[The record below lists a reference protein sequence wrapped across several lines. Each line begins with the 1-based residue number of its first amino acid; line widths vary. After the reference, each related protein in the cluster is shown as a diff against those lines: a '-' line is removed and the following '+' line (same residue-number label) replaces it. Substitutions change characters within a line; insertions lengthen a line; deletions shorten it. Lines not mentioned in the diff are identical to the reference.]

1 MSENKI
7 SVAPFLKWPGG
18 KRWLVAN
25 YLKLFPESFN
35 TYFEPFL
42 GSGSIFLA
50 LQPKNAVLSDSISEL
65 INTYHTLR
73 DRWQQVLQILQTYQ
87 VKHCSEH
94 YYSIRASDPIHDYE
108 RAARFLYLNRT
119 CWNGLYRVNLKGK
132 FNVPIG
138 TKSAVLLPNDDFEAV
153 SSLLKPTTL
162 LNCDFKDTLDL
173 AKEGDFIFV
182 DPPYTVNHNN
192 NGFLKYNEKIFSWDD
207 QVRLSN
213 CLKDAASRGVKF
225 LMTNANHSSIS
236 ELYKGF
242 DTLVLERNSII
253 AGTASMRKKCEEL
266 IIRG

>member
-1 MSENKI
+1 MS
-7 SVAPFLKWPGG
+7 VVPFLKWPGG

-25 YLKLFPESFN
+25 YLNLFPKTFN

-42 GSGSIFLA
+42 GSGSIFFA
-50 LQPKNAVLSDSISEL
+50 LQPKTAVLSDSNSEL

-73 DRWQQVLQILQTYQ
+73 DDWQKVLEVLKTHQDN
-87 VKHCSEH
+87 HCSEH
-94 YYSIRASDPIHDYE
+94 YYMVRASDPIHSYD

-138 TKSAVLLPNDDFEAV
+138 TKSAVLHPNDNFGAV
-153 SSLLKPTTL
+153 SSVLESATL
-162 LNCDFKDTLDL
+162 FNCDFKYTLDL
-173 AKEGDFIFV
+173 AKKGDFVFV

-207 QVRLSN
+207 QVRLSG
-213 CLKDAASRGVKF
+213 CLKDAASRGVQF
-225 LMTNANHSSIS
+225 LMTNANHKSIA
-236 ELYKGF
+236 ELYKDF
-242 DTLVLERNSII
+242 DMLVLERNSVI